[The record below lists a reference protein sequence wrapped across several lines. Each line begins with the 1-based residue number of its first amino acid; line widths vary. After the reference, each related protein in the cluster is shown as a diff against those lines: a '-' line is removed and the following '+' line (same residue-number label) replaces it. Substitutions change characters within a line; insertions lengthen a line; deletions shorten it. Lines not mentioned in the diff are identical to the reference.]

1 MLAEKL
7 EDPTNN
13 NPESEPLTGRILCV
27 DDESQILMSLKR
39 VFRRSGH
46 TVSTANSAADGLKH
60 LAENEIDI
68 VISDMRMPE
77 MDGHHFLAEVAKL
90 YPQTVRM
97 LLTGYSDMES
107 TIGAI
112 NNGSIYRYIAK
123 PWDDTDLL
131 MCAQRALEIKNLR
144 DERDQLNSL
153 TQQQNKD
160 LQDLNKSLEA
170 KVKERTAELEASKGE
185 HRVSVLR
192 RRQTWLPNNLS

>member
-7 EDPTNN
+7 TVPFDNG
-13 NPESEPLTGRILCV
+13 SIAEPLTGKILCV

-46 TVSTANSAADGLKH
+46 TVSTANSAADGLAF
-60 LAENEIDI
+60 LAENQVDI

-77 MDGHHFLAEVAKL
+77 MDGHHFLAEVASL
-90 YPQTVRM
+90 YPDTIRM
-97 LLTGYSDMES
+97 LLTGYADMES

-131 MCAQRALEIKNLR
+131 MCAQSALEVKNLR
-144 DERDQLNSL
+144 DERNQLNAL
-153 TQQQNKD
+153 TQKQNED
-160 LQDLNKSLEA
+160 LQKLNASLEL
-170 KVKERTAELEASKGE
+170 KVQERTAELEASRGE
-185 HRVSVLR
+185 I
-192 RRQTWLPNNLS
+192 